1 MLSTLAFCLF
11 RSSLPIFDSVKS
23 LANIRLGQVARPRV
37 LLYLLAAFS
46 VLPAV
51 AVTQESDTV
60 RVDRIVAIVNDEA
73 VTDSELARRTREVRT
88 RLSQQNLNFPPEAVF
103 RQQVLESLVTE
114 RLQLQLARTLNI
126 KISPDKV
133 EQTIADLARRNG
145 VSVQDFLADASRAGS
160 SPESLRDDLRSQLL
174 IQQLLDREVRDRVSV
189 TEREV
194 ENFLSRRTAASD
206 AAYDFS
212 HILVALPEHASP
224 DAAATTLKRATE
236 LRARLAG
243 GADFA
248 EAAVAESQGPT
259 ALNGGQMGW
268 KPAGQLPDLFLN
280 ALEALQPGGVSD
292 LLRGS
297 NGFHILKLNDR
308 RGGDSS
314 APVNEAHVRQILI
327 RPTEI
332 LTPEAARARIEQLRA
347 RIEQGDD
354 FAELARAHSEDIS
367 SAREGGDLGWIAP
380 GQMPPDFDR
389 AIADLA
395 PKELSGP
402 LRTSAGFHLVQV
414 LDRRTRDVSAE
425 RQVARARNQIHAR
438 KSEERYE
445 QWLRELRDT
454 AYVEYRADSSG
465 P

>member
-1 MLSTLAFCLF
+1 
-11 RSSLPIFDSVKS
+11 
-23 LANIRLGQVARPRV
+23 
-37 LLYLLAAFS
+37 
-46 VLPAV
+46 
-51 AVTQESDTV
+51 
-60 RVDRIVAIVNDEA
+60 
-73 VTDSELARRTREVRT
+73 
-88 RLSQQNLNFPPEAVF
+88 
-103 RQQVLESLVTE
+103 
-114 RLQLQLARTLNI
+114 
-126 KISPDKV
+126 
-133 EQTIADLARRNG
+133 
-145 VSVQDFLADASRAGS
+145 
-160 SPESLRDDLRSQLL
+160 
-174 IQQLLDREVRDRVSV
+174 
-189 TEREV
+189 
-194 ENFLSRRTAASD
+194 
-206 AAYDFS
+206 
-212 HILVALPEHASP
+212 
-224 DAAATTLKRATE
+224 
-236 LRARLAG
+236 
-243 GADFA
+243 
-248 EAAVAESQGPT
+248 
-259 ALNGGQMGW
+259 
-268 KPAGQLPDLFLN
+268 
-280 ALEALQPGGVSD
+280 
-292 LLRGS
+292 
-297 NGFHILKLNDR
+297 
-308 RGGDSS
+308 
-314 APVNEAHVRQILI
+314 VNEAHVRQILI

-347 RIEQGDD
+347 RIEQGED